1 MQPHPAPRP
10 RGSKGFTL
18 VELLTVIAITGLVLA
33 MAFPA
38 MSGMIRANRIT
49 HGINRVTADL
59 AYSRILAVRTG
70 RTVTVAPISGNGGY
84 TITVNEAAGGRVV
97 RTVNFAEEAPGA
109 VLSLPSSAVTFNSR
123 GHLAVPG
130 TAGTVRLTVGPRAD
144 SVKLFA
150 SGRTYRVD

>member
-18 VELLTVIAITGLVLA
+18 AELLAVMAITGLVLA
-33 MAFPA
+33 MAFPV

-49 HGINRVTADL
+49 HAINRVTADL

-70 RTVTVAPISGNGGY
+70 RTVTVAPITGSSGY
-84 TITVNEAAGGRVV
+84 TITVNEAAGARIV
-97 RTVNFAEEAPGA
+97 RTVDFADDAPGA
-109 VLSLPSSAVTFNSR
+109 VLSLPGSAVTFNSR
-123 GHLAVPG
+123 GHLSVPG
-130 TAGTVRLTVGPRAD
+130 SAGTVRLTLGTRAD